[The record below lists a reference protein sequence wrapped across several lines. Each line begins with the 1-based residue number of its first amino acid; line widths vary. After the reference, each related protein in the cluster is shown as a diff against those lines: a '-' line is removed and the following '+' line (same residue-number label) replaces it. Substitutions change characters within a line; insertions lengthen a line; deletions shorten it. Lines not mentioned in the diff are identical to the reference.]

1 MLCHLSQLGFR
12 VNWEKS
18 KFSPVQR
25 ISFLGMELDSV
36 NMTPCLTNELAQS
49 VHNCRSSF
57 KGRTVVPLKQFQ
69 RLLGHMA
76 STAVVTQL
84 RPALVRL
91 HNRVPRWA
99 WLRDTHRLINTPMWA
114 PGTVRALERTLCTHG
129 EGSGADSVGS
139 RNGTGSGPGTAALG
153 GASLGMPAAVP
164 TSWVDPS
171 ACVPV
176 QESQGAL

>member
-84 RPALVRL
+84 RPALVRS
-91 HNRVPRWA
+91 HNQSPEMGMAHQHADVGS
-99 WLRDTHRLINTPMWA
+99 RDGA
-114 PGTVRALERTLCTHG
+114 
-129 EGSGADSVGS
+129 GSGADSVYSRRGLWS
-139 RNGTGSGPGTAALG
+139 GLCGLTERNGL
-153 GASLGMPAAVP
+153 
-164 TSWVDPS
+164 
-171 ACVPV
+171 
-176 QESQGAL
+176 